1 MTDVNTTYTSLKDA
15 INICLSCIGETPV
28 SAPTNTSTNVVLS
41 KQIIEEVSRD
51 VQSKGWWFNT
61 TGTAISILSTT
72 DGTDTDGNISF
83 NGNIPEEARRYI
95 SIRAAR
101 VLQLRFVG
109 SEELMKFTFQE
120 EQVSLAILT
129 QAHVRNNGDSTSFNS
144 FPTELK
150 ALGVEEVMF
159 LQQTAEEKLLSLRLK
174 TELKQADKLASE
186 KDLVDAQK
194 SQVQTETVLKAQQAL
209 TELEET
215 AKREAEA
222 SLVAEQELKLVED
235 KKLVIS
241 QELKVDAEKLLVDKQ
256 ALDVEKDTEVKGKQK
271 ELLGSQKLKTD
282 EEKKLVTAQELKVD
296 SEREILESQK
306 TQLDAQTAIEAT
318 AEKDFYDG
326 VVANT
331 QDTYRDFAAEMR
343 MMGVQ
348 EVIFQQTPA
357 YKKIELI
364 KDATKLRAATAT
376 ETTVNGYSD
385 GEDFFGLREVN
396 KVMRLIGEPPVS
408 AYNSNS
414 LASECIR
421 LIRDTDHELQGRG
434 WWFNT
439 FKDVE
444 LVPSSN
450 GILDLTYDPNAT
462 SPNNSQ
468 MGKVL
473 SAEVYGVPTFLQ
485 RAQDWLYN
493 KDKQSF
499 YEWSSPVKATLIV
512 QQAISTVPDK
522 YLEYLRVRVAILLTE
537 LYPQSGVDIQ
547 RLPKMEAELR
557 AYFKDRD
564 FDAANYTM
572 FDNYDTA
579 SILGVNR
586 PITLI

>member
-28 SAPTNTSTNVVLS
+28 SSPTNTSTNVVLS

-83 NGNIPEEARRYI
+83 NGSIPEEARRYI

-101 VLQLRFVG
+101 VLQLRFVS

-129 QAHVRNNGDSTSFNS
+129 QAHVRNSGNSTSFNS

-150 ALGVEEVMF
+150 ELGVEEVMF
-159 LQQTAEEKLLSLRLK
+159 LQQSAEEKLLSLRLK
-174 TELKQADKLASE
+174 TELKTADKIASE

-194 SQVQTETVLKAQQAL
+194 SQVQTETVLRSQQAL
-209 TELEET
+209 TELENTAKVEAET
-215 AKREAEA
+215 A
-222 SLVAEQELKLVED
+222 VVGEQENLLK
-235 KKLVIS
+235 
-241 QELKVDAEKLLVDKQ
+241 KQ
-256 ALDVEKDTEVKGKQK
+256 VLDVAKDTEVKGKQK
-271 ELLGSQKLKTD
+271 ELLDTQATKTTK
-282 EEKKLVTAQELKVD
+282 EANLLEAQE
-296 SEREILESQK
+296 
-306 TQLDAQTAIEAT
+306 TQLLAQTAIEAT
-318 AEKDFYDG
+318 AEKAFYDG
-326 VVANT
+326 VVAGT
-331 QDTYRDFAAEMR
+331 QDTYRDYAAEMR

-357 YKKIELI
+357 YKKIELL
-364 KDATKLRAATAT
+364 KDAAKLRTATAT
-376 ETTVNGYSD
+376 VISPNGY
-385 GEDFFGLREVN
+385 GTGTYPAKELAEVN

-408 AYNSNS
+408 AFDTNS
-414 LASECIR
+414 LASECVR
-421 LIRDTDHELQGRG
+421 LLRDTDQELQGRG

-444 LVPSSN
+444 LVPDSN
-450 GILDLTYDPNAT
+450 GLIDISYDPNAT
-462 SPNNSQ
+462 SPTNSQ

-499 YEWSSPVKATLIV
+499 YEWTSPVKATLIV
-512 QQAISTVPDK
+512 QQALSVVPDK
-522 YLEYLRVRVAILLTE
+522 YLEYLSVRVAILLTE

-564 FDAANYTM
+564 FDEANYTM